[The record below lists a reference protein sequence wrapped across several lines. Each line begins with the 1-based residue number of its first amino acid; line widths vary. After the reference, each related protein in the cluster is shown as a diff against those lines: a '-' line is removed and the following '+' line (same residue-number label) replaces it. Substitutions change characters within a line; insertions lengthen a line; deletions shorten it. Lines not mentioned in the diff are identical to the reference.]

1 MRARPVER
9 LPIRAMSSLTG
20 VKPMTLRAWERR
32 YGLIR
37 PQRTPKGHRLYT
49 HQHVER
55 IRRVLT
61 LIERGVPVGRVR
73 DLLDAD
79 PLPAA
84 ETSGPWRDHIE
95 RMAGAIAR
103 FDELELDRIHEEA
116 LSLHPMEQVTRRLYL
131 PLLAHLGERWREVA
145 GAIAEEHFFAMYL
158 RSKLGARLQ
167 HRARYAAGPLVLG
180 ACAPGEQHE
189 IGLLLFALE
198 ANGAGL
204 RTALLGA
211 DTPLEDVA
219 IACNRSG
226 CQAVVVSSSIDP
238 APGFFSTALSALV
251 RAVRVPVFVGGRSG
265 TRHATSIRAAGAIP
279 LGFDV
284 EEGVRA
290 IAAKIAARRGK
301 R

>member
-9 LPIRAMSSLTG
+9 LPIRVIASLTG

-79 PLPAA
+79 PSPAA
-84 ETSGPWRDHIE
+84 ETSGPWRHYLE

-116 LSLHPMEQVTRRLYL
+116 LSMHPIEQVTQRLYL
-131 PLLAHLGERWREVA
+131 PLLAHLGERWRDLA

-167 HRARYAAGPLVLG
+167 HRARYASGPLLLG
-180 ACAPGEQHE
+180 ACIPGEQHE
-189 IGLLLFALE
+189 LGLLLFALE

-204 RTALLGA
+204 RTVLLGA
-211 DTPLEDVA
+211 DTPLADIAVA
-219 IACNRSG
+219 SNRSG
-226 CQAVVVSSSIDP
+226 CEAVVVSSSIDP
-238 APGFFSTALSALV
+238 APEFFRSGLPALV
-251 RAVRVPVFVGGRSG
+251 RAVHVPVFVGGSTA
-265 TRHATSIRAAGAIP
+265 TRHAAAIRAAGAVP
-279 LGFDV
+279 LGSELDA
-284 EEGVRA
+284 GVRA
-290 IAAKIAARRGK
+290 IAARLGSRKDK